1 MQTSDDI
8 TAALI
13 LGAAVWED
21 GPSPTLRR
29 RTGHAA
35 SLFHA
40 RRVSHLV
47 PCGGL
52 GNHPPSEGEAMRQ
65 LLVAAG
71 VPETAIHP
79 ETASRDTLENIRNAR
94 PILDRIGA
102 RRVVIVTDAP
112 ASAPRAHGGAQARS
126 RRARQR
132 PARRRASGGADPH
145 GPARNSGLRLL
156 PVAVAAA
163 PGTP

>member
-40 RRVSHLV
+40 GRVSHLV

-52 GNHPPSEGEAMRQ
+52 GRHPPSEGEAMRR
-65 LLVAAG
+65 LLVEAG
-71 VPETAIHP
+71 VPDTAIHP
-79 ETASRDTLENIRNAR
+79 ETASRDTLENIRNAL

-112 ASAPRAHGGAQARS
+112 HVPRALMVARRLGLAARGSAPRGGGRMAVQIRMALREV
-126 RRARQR
+126 
-132 PARRRASGGADPH
+132 PACALYLWRLRRR
-145 GPARNSGLRLL
+145 
-156 PVAVAAA
+156 
-163 PGTP
+163 